1 MELKYLKYLKNVPFL
16 YAFAHIFDPRAK
28 MSMLATVLSQLSYV
42 VNVSYDQYIMEV
54 KDKFAKL

>member
-1 MELKYLKYLKNVPFL
+1 L